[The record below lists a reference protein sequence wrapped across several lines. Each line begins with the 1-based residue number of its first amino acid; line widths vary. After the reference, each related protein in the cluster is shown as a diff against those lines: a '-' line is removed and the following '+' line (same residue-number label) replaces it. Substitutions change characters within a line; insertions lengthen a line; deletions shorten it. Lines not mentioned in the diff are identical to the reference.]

1 MYITMYLAL
10 GLPLCRASHRPTRM
24 PPAQTGFC
32 AYVAT
37 RVPIMPSRRARTR
50 RLCVLGAICECHVK
64 FAKALRYCVD
74 VIRVTCQDMWHS
86 GWAHGARVALT
97 CHIGGY
103 VVFSTARV
111 QLSILFDTTS
121 WLASCACAMTDTA
134 EGRTSGAEQ
143 SPIEVVPAASSAS
156 TSPVPAPSE
165 PSSAD
170 GVFVNF
176 HGREE

>member
-1 MYITMYLAL
+1 MS
-10 GLPLCRASHRPTRM
+10 GHV
-24 PPAQTGFC
+24 AQW
-32 AYVAT
+32 
-37 RVPIMPSRRARTR
+37 
-50 RLCVLGAICECHVK
+50 LGAWGEGSFDLSHWWVC
-64 FAKALRYCVD
+64 
-74 VIRVTCQDMWHS
+74 S
-86 GWAHGARVALT
+86 
-97 CHIGGY
+97 
-103 VVFSTARV
+103 FSTARV
-111 QLSILFDTTS
+111 QLGILFDTTS

-143 SPIEVVPAASSAS
+143 SPIEVAPAASSAP